1 MVCTASSYLYHWMT
15 LQEID
20 FQSKDEFLL
29 LACDGLWDVL
39 DSQDAVDIVSESLKK
54 GLSAQV
60 CREVVK
66 ALMPSL

>member
-1 MVCTASSYLYHWMT
+1 MLAYTSPRHLLYAWVV

-20 FQSKDEFLL
+20 FLPEDQFLI

-39 DSQDAVDIVSESLKK
+39 DSQDAVDIVSESFKK

-60 CREVVK
+60 CDE
-66 ALMPSL
+66 AAQ